1 MRKSVDLALHNLLTW
16 FYLIIFLP
24 GLVWMTT
31 NHILE
36 NSMSY
41 GYFMVVTLIF
51 VESYVLL
58 SQVTRFILHEKWQ
71 ERVNQF
77 LEVLSIIIHI

>member
-36 NSMSY
+36 NSVSY

-51 VESYVLL
+51 AESYVLL

-71 ERVNQF
+71 ERVN
-77 LEVLSIIIHI
+77 

>member
-1 MRKSVDLALHNLLTW
+1 
-16 FYLIIFLP
+16 
-24 GLVWMTT
+24 MTT

-51 VESYVLL
+51 AESYVLL